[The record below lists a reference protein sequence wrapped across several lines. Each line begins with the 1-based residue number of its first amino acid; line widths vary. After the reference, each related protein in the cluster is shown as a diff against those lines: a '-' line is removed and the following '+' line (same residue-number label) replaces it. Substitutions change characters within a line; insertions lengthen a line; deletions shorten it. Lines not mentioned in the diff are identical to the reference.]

1 MTQEELMARLNKVHF
16 DLRALEYQM
25 QKMTKLSIEQH
36 IRHTDDVLVGIINDI
51 EFDGGVK

>member
-1 MTQEELMARLNKVHF
+1 MTQEELMARLNKVHS

-25 QKMTKLSIEQH
+25 QKMTKLGIEHH

>member
-1 MTQEELMARLNKVHF
+1 MTQEELTARLNKVHS

-25 QKMTKLSIEQH
+25 QKMTKLNIEQQ

-51 EFDGGVK
+51 EFDGGIK

>member
-1 MTQEELMARLNKVHF
+1 MTQEELVERLNKIHF

-36 IRHTDDVLVGIINDI
+36 IRHTDDVLVGLLNDI
-51 EFDGGVK
+51 EFDGGIK